1 MTPSSTTYKEGGGIL
16 ILNNNGEDIGGTIE
30 DVNTLDENGK
40 FKEIEYSNPDKLYT
54 SIHYTPL
61 ELDTFSVIYQLYF
74 ALMDENYFIPTN
86 KCELKMFNTCYKTC
100 EDCIEQGDKVDHKCT
115 YCAEGSQFL
124 EGTHNC
130 YFTAP
135 PGYYLEVTTKTFKK
149 CGDNCHSCTDPEHCV
164 MCTKGYSKLSNYALN
179 EDDGMC
185 VPSCQLVTSRWN
197 YNEDNEFE
205 CIQNK
210 DYCPIER
217 TFYNEKRKQCM
228 KRDDTSDCIMDL
240 YTDFPFEEQIKYF
253 DKNIKDY
260 YESNFIEN
268 KENFSILVY
277 DYAHTSNEAFGTDN
291 LTEIDLGE
299 CYTILSEQYSLS
311 EKKELLIAQIDQYVE
326 DDIVTAANFTFYK
339 ENGGKVEIDKCIG
352 QKINLTSFILVMDNI
367 SLSSNEFEKLFLSHT
382 DVLNPDDSFFHD
394 KCHYYYSTENA
405 TEYDVT
411 VGDRRTYY
419 YQKLKLCGEGCTY
432 KGIQKKYS
440 KYMSTCECTISSS
453 TIKVNSRVDR
463 DFEDSITAFNAGTL
477 KCMKETFSKE
487 GIKKNVGSYLFIV
500 IFISE
505 CAIFGLY
512 LFNKNQIFRQF
523 LVCHATKLFTS
534 SVEDNNKTLT
544 KTDNSKEG
552 LKIINEKNGLKML
565 DNLNENITPHKMS
578 SANNVSNVSNSN
590 PTIYNKTPVS
600 NRKTD
605 GLLDSPLKQQSF
617 LHNYKSNSQLDKLE
631 LYNAAQSDSRT
642 FSYLSI
648 LRMKQFHPI
657 YISFFSA
664 STNVNKFVLISH
676 FILELSSNFFFNAF
690 FFSDSYISHTYRKGY
705 SFGNEIP
712 KSIFAFLASFLLCFL
727 MKLMIF
733 HFPDEEELILL
744 KRNKGINIF
753 KRKICYTIEKMNIIY
768 YIVLFVFLV
777 FFWLYVTSWC
787 AIYQKSQLHWL
798 VGGAFSFII
807 SLIIPLI
814 IAVGC
819 AGLRRV
825 GLKKKNELMFY
836 LARLLESY

>member
-1 MTPSSTTYKEGGGIL
+1 M
-16 ILNNNGEDIGGTIE
+16 N
-30 DVNTLDENGK
+30 
-40 FKEIEYSNPDKLYT
+40 
-54 SIHYTPL
+54 
-61 ELDTFSVIYQLYF
+61 
-74 ALMDENYFIPTN
+74 
-86 KCELKMFNTCYKTC
+86 
-100 EDCIEQGDKVDHKCT
+100 
-115 YCAEGSQFL
+115 
-124 EGTHNC
+124 
-130 YFTAP
+130 
-135 PGYYLEVTTKTFKK
+135 
-149 CGDNCHSCTDPEHCV
+149 
-164 MCTKGYSKLSNYALN
+164 
-179 EDDGMC
+179 
-185 VPSCQLVTSRWN
+185 
-197 YNEDNEFE
+197 
-205 CIQNK
+205 
-210 DYCPIER
+210 
-217 TFYNEKRKQCM
+217 
-228 KRDDTSDCIMDL
+228 
-240 YTDFPFEEQIKYF
+240 
-253 DKNIKDY
+253 
-260 YESNFIEN
+260 
-268 KENFSILVY
+268 
-277 DYAHTSNEAFGTDN
+277 
-291 LTEIDLGE
+291 
-299 CYTILSEQYSLS
+299 
-311 EKKELLIAQIDQYVE
+311 
-326 DDIVTAANFTFYK
+326 
-339 ENGGKVEIDKCIG
+339 
-352 QKINLTSFILVMDNI
+352 
-367 SLSSNEFEKLFLSHT
+367 
-382 DVLNPDDSFFHD
+382 
-394 KCHYYYSTENA
+394 
-405 TEYDVT
+405 
-411 VGDRRTYY
+411 
-419 YQKLKLCGEGCTY
+419 
-432 KGIQKKYS
+432 
-440 KYMSTCECTISSS
+440 
-453 TIKVNSRVDR
+453 
-463 DFEDSITAFNAGTL
+463 AFNAGTL

-565 DNLNENITPHKMS
+565 DNLNENIPPHKMS

-600 NRKTD
+600 NRKAD

-631 LYNAAQSDSRT
+631 LYNASQSDSRT

-676 FILELSSNFFFNAF
+676 FILELSSNFILMR
-690 FFSDSYISHTYRKGY
+690 FSSLMVTSLTHRKGY